1 MVERTRLLA
10 MDHVGIALRARHAA
24 DLNDAMSHTL
34 AKLGMDAGSASV
46 IGDERGYA
54 PPAAALYN
62 GNLAHSLD
70 FDDTH
75 ARGSIHPSAPIVPA
89 AFAAAEMAGASGRD
103 IIAGIVAG
111 YEVQIRL
118 SIALQPSEHY
128 ARGFHPTAT
137 CGVFGAAAAAARI
150 FGLIGGPDRQR
161 IRPVRQPGG
170 RLDAISARRRMEQ
183 ALSYGLRRHG
193 RPDGRELRRRRL
205 SRRRPGPGR

>member
-1 MVERTRLLA
+1 MIAVTRKLSEFTAALRFDQLPHEVVERTRLLV

-89 AFAAAEMAGASGRD
+89 AFAAAEMAGANG
-103 IIAGIVAG
+103 
-111 YEVQIRL
+111 
-118 SIALQPSEHY
+118 H
-128 ARGFHPTAT
+128 
-137 CGVFGAAAAAARI
+137 
-150 FGLIGGPDRQR
+150 
-161 IRPVRQPGG
+161 
-170 RLDAISARRRMEQ
+170 
-183 ALSYGLRRHG
+183 
-193 RPDGRELRRRRL
+193 RRRL
-205 SRRRPGPGR
+205 RGADPFEYRLTAQRALRPRLPPHRHLRRIRSCRRRSQGLRAFGGPHRQPTAHGTSPFIRVTPPWAA